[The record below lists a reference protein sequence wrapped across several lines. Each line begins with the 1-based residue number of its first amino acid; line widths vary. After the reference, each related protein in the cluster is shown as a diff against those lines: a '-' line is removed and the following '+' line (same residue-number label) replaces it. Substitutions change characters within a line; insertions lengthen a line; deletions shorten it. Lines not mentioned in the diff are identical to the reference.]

1 MQSRADAVVVGA
13 GLGGLLA
20 AVRLTR
26 QGMRVIVLERADRP
40 GGRFTATSLRGA
52 EVSSGALH
60 LVPHGSG
67 GVLGR
72 MLRDLDVGVPIVD
85 ADVVASF
92 WVDGEH
98 LVCRGAIDLLRRLS
112 WRERAQVG
120 RLLVRGLS
128 PHFEGS
134 FDEWIRAVVGP
145 SGRLYQV
152 ARAFSE
158 FALSLPLS
166 AVSYREMRA
175 VLITTLREGLPGVP
189 RGGCRGV
196 IEALVEAV
204 RSGGGEVLLE
214 HEVAA
219 IVRQDHRVTGVEVR
233 DRCRGGVKVIET
245 PLVVSNLGPV
255 ETLALCGEPVGELA
269 PLLASGLKIQFL
281 SPTSLISHR
290 SIMFCLGTERVAGI
304 VQPSNA
310 DPGLAPPG
318 QHLLM
323 SHQVLQGADHRAE
336 REAGLRDLRRIF
348 GTAFDRCTVLSASRF
363 VDSWPVN
370 RAAQGADLRRPPPLA
385 GLHWVGDAYK
395 PAGFMMVEGVA
406 ESVRTLPLG
415 PRSA

>member
-1 MQSRADAVVVGA
+1 VQARADAVVVGA

-26 QGMRVIVLERADRP
+26 QGRTVIVLERADRP
-40 GGRFTATSLRGA
+40 GGRFTATPLHGA
-52 EVSSGALH
+52 EVSTGALH

-67 GVLGR
+67 GLLAR
-72 MLRDLDVGVPIVD
+72 MLRDLDVDVPIVD

-92 WVDGEH
+92 WMDGEH
-98 LVCRGAIDLLRRLS
+98 MVCRGAIDLIL
-112 WRERAQVG
+112 EVG
-120 RLLVRGLS
+120 RLLIRGLS
-128 PHFEGS
+128 PGFEGS
-134 FDEWIRAVVGP
+134 FDQWIRAAVGAR
-145 SGRLYQV
+145 SRVYQV

-175 VLITTLREGLPGVP
+175 VLITTVREGLPGVP
-189 RGGCRGV
+189 RGGCRGL
-196 IEALVEAV
+196 IEGLVEAV

-214 HEVAA
+214 HEVVA
-219 IVRQDHRVTGVEVR
+219 IARQHHRVTGVEVR
-233 DRCRGGVKVIET
+233 DRRNGGVDVIEAQ
-245 PLVVSNLGPV
+245 LVVSNLGPI
-255 ETLALCGEPVGELA
+255 ETLALCGEPAGKVA
-269 PLLASGLKIQFL
+269 PPRASGLKIQFL

-290 SIMFCLGTERVAGI
+290 GIMFCLGTERVAGI

-323 SHQVLQGADHRAE
+323 SHQVLQSGDHRAE

-348 GTAFDRCTVLSASRF
+348 GTTFDRCTVLSASRF
-363 VDSWPVN
+363 ADSWPVN
-370 RAAQGADLRRPPPLA
+370 RAAQGADVRRPAPLA

-395 PAGFMMVEGVA
+395 PRGLMMVEGVA
-406 ESVRTLPLG
+406 ESVRTLPIG
-415 PRSA
+415 PRTG